1 MVRRIV
7 IVIMCRA
14 KVIVRCG
21 HKASLLALG
30 LLFLVG
36 VGFAGATSAS
46 PETERLNDL
55 LTRTANQTAVF
66 LDQFSDV
73 KCTEQV
79 RQEKLGKDNKVE
91 LKEDSSYDYLVIL
104 TNVAGELN
112 LSESRIPLRQAK
124 RDRKNTSMLLSNGF
138 STLFLV
144 FHPYYAQSFK
154 FALAGE
160 EVVGGRTLEK
170 VSFVHVPGMKS
181 PAALA
186 LRGREYPLEL
196 TGTAWIDPQT
206 GSIAK
211 IEAGIA
217 DTLKDVGL
225 NALNSE
231 IDFAPLPFSG
241 AKDVY
246 WFPTV
251 ARVEVETPRQH
262 WRNLHQF
269 TAYKKFTVSTEEQVT
284 KK

>member
-1 MVRRIV
+1 MNSPLQLATRLVRV
-7 IVIMCRA
+7 
-14 KVIVRCG
+14 
-21 HKASLLALG
+21 LAVLAA
-30 LLFLVG
+30 LV
-36 VGFAGATSAS
+36 AACYAAEAPAS
-46 PETERLNDL
+46 PEAQKLNDL
-55 LTRTANQTAVF
+55 LTRTADHTSVF

-91 LKEDSSYDYLVIL
+91 LKEDSTFDYLVIL
-104 TNVAGELN
+104 TNAKGELN
-112 LSESRIPLRQAK
+112 LSESRLPIHEAK

-138 STLFLV
+138 ATLFLV
-144 FHPYYAQSFK
+144 FHPYYAAAFT
-154 FALAGE
+154 FNLAGE
-160 EVVGGRTLEK
+160 DTAAGRLLEK
-170 VSFVHVPGMKS
+170 VKFQHVPGMKS

-206 GSIAK
+206 GTIAK

-217 DTLKDVGL
+217 DTLQDVGL
-225 NALNSE
+225 KALSSE
-231 IDFAPLPFSG
+231 IDFAPVQFSDS
-241 AKDVY
+241 KQEY
-246 WFPTV
+246 WFPTQ

-269 TAYKKFTVSTEEQVT
+269 TSYKKFSVSTEEQVI

>member
-1 MVRRIV
+1 MRRI
-7 IVIMCRA
+7 IIHRA
-14 KVIVRCG
+14 KVIVRYG
-21 HKASLLALG
+21 RRASLLALG
-30 LLFLVG
+30 LFVLAG

-55 LTRTANQTAVF
+55 LTRTANQTAAF

-91 LKEDSSYDYLVIL
+91 LKEDSTYDYLVIL
-104 TNVAGELN
+104 TNAGGELN
-112 LSESRIPLRQAK
+112 LSESRIPLREAK

-138 STLFLV
+138 ATLFLV
-144 FHPYYAQSFK
+144 FHPYYTESFR

-160 EVVGGRTLEK
+160 EVVGGRNLER

-241 AKDVY
+241 SKDVY